1 MKIFIT
7 CAVIALL
14 VSGVL
19 AKLWFSPEPRDKT
32 AASLTINEPVEINSP
47 GDGVAVAYDPENEI
61 GIAEKDSGKPVE
73 GLSESEYAAAG
84 KSGRDS
90 LDTVALYDALL
101 ILNFD
106 SEGNLLFD
114 RNTRTALQL
123 LHDQLEED
131 GDGADSRWQG
141 RLESLQA
148 LLSDALP
155 EAVAMQL
162 LDLLQD
168 FSAYRQA
175 VEDVQRTRATDT
187 SAASNPLDNYEQI
200 KALRRSYLEEE
211 QASGMYAEEEAQLP
225 YMVESMAV
233 ARDPNLSEEERAEK
247 LAAMQAEFNETAS
260 RMDSP
265 LARKVLEAKVARMR
279 ADGASD
285 AEVFAARDAVL
296 GSAEAARLADEELG
310 IGDQGIQEQ
319 TGSETGPGGKPVSIK
334 IAINP

>member
-1 MKIFIT
+1 MKILIT

-19 AKLWFSPEPRDKT
+19 ANLWFSPEPGGET
-32 AASLTINEPVEINSP
+32 AMSLTIGESVEMPVPDAGGADDRSNELDTRAEGDLKSAPVLAENESP
-47 GDGVAVAYDPENEI
+47 G
-61 GIAEKDSGKPVE
+61 AEETERNTLDS
-73 GLSESEYAAAG
+73 
-84 KSGRDS
+84 
-90 LDTVALYDALL
+90 VALYDALL

-114 RNTRTALQL
+114 RNTRAALQL
-123 LHDQLEED
+123 LHDQLAED
-131 GDGADSRWQG
+131 GDGQGPGVESRVQS
-141 RLESLQA
+141 RLESLQT

-155 EAVAMQL
+155 EAVAIQL

-168 FSAYRQA
+168 YSAYRQA
-175 VEDVQRTRATDT
+175 VEDVQRTRATET
-187 SAASNPLDNYEQI
+187 LAASNPLDNYEQI

-233 ARDPNLSEEERAEK
+233 ARDPNLTEEERAEK

-260 RMDSP
+260 RMESP

-296 GSAEAARLADEELG
+296 GSAEAARLADEELDTG
-310 IGDQGIQEQ
+310 AQGIQEQ
-319 TGSETGPGGKPVSIK
+319 VGSETGP
-334 IAINP
+334 

>member
-14 VSGVL
+14 VSAVITRF
-19 AKLWFSPEPRDKT
+19 WFSAELHGET
-32 AASLTINEPVEINSP
+32 ATSLTIEEPAASP
-47 GDGVAVAYDPENEI
+47 APDVGGLHGPENGI
-61 GIAEKDSGKPVE
+61 GNTEEDHLNSTQV
-73 GLSESEYAAAG
+73 LSEGESLAVEEA
-84 KSGRDS
+84 GRDA
-90 LDTVALYDALL
+90 LNTVELYDTLL

-114 RNTRTALQL
+114 RNTRAVLQQ
-123 LHDQLEED
+123 LHGQLGED
-131 GDGADSRWQG
+131 GDWQG
-141 RLESLQA
+141 ARGQSRLESLQA
-148 LLSDALP
+148 LLIDALP
-155 EAVAMQL
+155 EAVATQL

-168 FSAYRQA
+168 YSAYHQA
-175 VEDVQRTRATDT
+175 VEDVQRNRATDA
-187 SAASNPLDNYEQI
+187 SAVSNPLEHYEQI
-200 KALRRSYLEEE
+200 KALRRSYLGEE

-233 ARDPNLSEEERAEK
+233 ARDPNLSEEERAER

-285 AEVFAARDAVL
+285 AEVFAARNAIL
-296 GSAEAARLADEELG
+296 GSAEAARLADEDQGLG
-310 IGDQGIQEQ
+310 NQGLGDQGIQA
-319 TGSETGPGGKPVSIK
+319 GSEAGP
-334 IAINP
+334 